1 MQKTSSNDAMVLVLV
16 DAVTVAVTVA
26 VVVLT
31 VLVVDVALAAEMTRP
46 SLCLIR
52 KCINCVNVFVLLFF
66 LFVCLFV

>member
-1 MQKTSSNDAMVLVLV
+1 MQKSSSNDAMVLVLV

-31 VLVVDVALAAEMTRP
+31 VLVVDVALALAAEMTRP

-52 KCINCVNVFVLLFF
+52 KCINCVNVFVLF
-66 LFVCLFV
+66 FVCLFVC